1 MVWQNLKPDVF
12 DVKLAVA
19 RLVDHDD
26 RYQLENAAKFR
37 AVNQQGTDSIESLQH
52 TCIVQLALDIP
63 QETLTRPTQTDQGS
77 LRKFL

>member
-37 AVNQQGTDSIESLQH
+37 AVNQQGTDYQKQRSCFDYQRL
-52 TCIVQLALDIP
+52 
-63 QETLTRPTQTDQGS
+63 
-77 LRKFL
+77 

>member
-37 AVNQQGTDSIESLQH
+37 AVNQQGTDCKKKTYSTSIQRP
-52 TCIVQLALDIP
+52 LALCN
-63 QETLTRPTQTDQGS
+63 S
-77 LRKFL
+77 

>member
-1 MVWQNLKPDVF
+1 MLEPIVSSSEKMVWQNLKPDVF

-37 AVNQQGTDSIESLQH
+37 AVNQQGTGYQKQSFVRL
-52 TCIVQLALDIP
+52 V
-63 QETLTRPTQTDQGS
+63 
-77 LRKFL
+77 

>member
-37 AVNQQGTDSIESLQH
+37 AVNQQGTGYQKQSFVRL
-52 TCIVQLALDIP
+52 V
-63 QETLTRPTQTDQGS
+63 
-77 LRKFL
+77 

>member
-37 AVNQQGTDSIESLQH
+37 AVNQQGTDCKTTHSTFIQRS
-52 TCIVQLALDIP
+52 LALCN
-63 QETLTRPTQTDQGS
+63 S
-77 LRKFL
+77 